1 MRRFM
6 LWGVW
11 ETWFLYRRFR
21 HHLLHRLPLSKS
33 DASLALN
40 DAQKAMDIC
49 SHSIRTE
56 ARSEDGLSSNGQT
69 VPSKQFDFS
78 LPPP

>member
-33 DASLALN
+33 DASLALS
-40 DAQKAMDIC
+40 DALKAVEIC
-49 SHSIRTE
+49 LTFDSDVRS
-56 ARSEDGLSSNGQT
+56 SEDGLSSNGQI
-69 VPSKQFDFS
+69 VPSK
-78 LPPP
+78 